1 MYVYIYICIYIYVY
15 IYIYICPV
23 YVCIYIY
30 MYNMTSL
37 AFYIN
42 WGNCLQVGLGGWC
55 WKPHCNPC
63 SASGPAS
70 TV

>member
-1 MYVYIYICIYIYVY
+1 MHIYIYTC
-15 IYIYICPV
+15 IYLHIYICPV
-23 YVCIYIY
+23 YVYIYIY
-30 MYNMTSL
+30 VYNMTSL

-55 WKPHCNPC
+55 WKLHCNPC

>member
-1 MYVYIYICIYIYVY
+1 MSCICIYIYV
-15 IYIYICPV
+15 
-23 YVCIYIY
+23 
-30 MYNMTSL
+30 YNMTSL

-55 WKPHCNPC
+55 WKLHCNPC